1 MDAPRPAEELPALD
15 PPNAEVRVSDHAKQ
29 RPGMALD
36 SCDPLDG
43 ECDYWICWIN
53 LPHTLRPLPW

>member
-1 MDAPRPAEELPALD
+1 
-15 PPNAEVRVSDHAKQ
+15 
-29 RPGMALD
+29 MALD